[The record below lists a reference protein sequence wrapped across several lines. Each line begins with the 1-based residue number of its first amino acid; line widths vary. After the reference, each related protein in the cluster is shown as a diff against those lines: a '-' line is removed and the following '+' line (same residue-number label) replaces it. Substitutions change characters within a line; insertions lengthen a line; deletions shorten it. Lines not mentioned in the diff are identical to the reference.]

1 MTPEKR
7 ALKRATVETLKGVG
21 GVDAAANF
29 CRPGKSQLSDYG
41 NENRPDSFM
50 PLDVIADLEP
60 LARDREGSPH
70 IVQLLC
76 QMMGGVFVAVPDAP
90 VTTGR
95 LLELM
100 SRLSGEFNDVT
111 RVICNGLSDGNF
123 CATDATQLEAQLDDV
138 IRVSVGMR
146 ALARSIKGG
155 EQ

>member
-7 ALKRATVETLKGVG
+7 ALKRATMETLRGVG
-21 GVDAAANF
+21 GVEAAAAF

-70 IVQLLC
+70 ILHLLC
-76 QMMGGVFVAVPDAP
+76 QMMGGVYVALPDTP

-95 LLELM
+95 LLEMM
-100 SRLSGEFNDVT
+100 SRLSAEFNDVT
-111 RVICNGLSDGNF
+111 HAVCAGLADNDF
-123 CATDATQLEAQLDDV
+123 CAADAMRLESQLDDV
-138 IRVSVGMR
+138 IRVAAGMR

>member
-1 MTPEKR
+1 VTPEKR

-21 GVDAAANF
+21 GVDAAANY

-70 IVQLLC
+70 ITHLLC
-76 QMMGGVFVAVPDAP
+76 QLMGGVFVAVPDTP

-95 LLELM
+95 LLETMAALH
-100 SRLSGEFNDVT
+100 SEFSQVT
-111 RVICNGLSDGNF
+111 QAVCAGLADHDF
-123 CATDATQLEAQLDDV
+123 CALDAARLESELEDV
-138 IRVSVGMR
+138 IRVAVTMR
-146 ALARSIKGG
+146 AMARSIKGG